1 MIMWQSTSPWS
12 CDNHF
17 IVTWHQQNLLII
29 VKIIAIS
36 SSRAILVLFGGKLSY
51 FIENFDIKKL
61 NNFIFSDFGA
71 KMFKNLYP
79 KSLSPSLLSLVHQSI
94 SYRASC
100 AVSHHV
106 LSIARDHHRADYAAG
121 GSILILYLVRDF
133 SYLLF
138 YRVRLFFIPKAYF
151 FSIITDNRQIAGKL
165 TNKQQRI

>member
-1 MIMWQSTSPWS
+1 MWQSTSPWS

-17 IVTWHQQNLLII
+17 IITWHQQNLLII
-29 VKIIAIS
+29 VKMIVIS
-36 SSRAILVLFGGKLSY
+36 SSRAFFELFGRKLWY
-51 FIENFDIKKL
+51 FIENFDIKQL
-61 NNFIFSDFGA
+61 RNFIFSDFGP

-100 AVSHHV
+100 AIGLPPCSE
-106 LSIARDHHRADYAAG
+106 LLARHHHRADYAAG
-121 GSILILYLVRDF
+121 GSILILYLVKDF

-151 FSIITDNRQIAGKL
+151 FSIQSDNRQIAGKL